1 MEHTIKT
8 HAQKRK
14 VDWKNGSSEL
24 ISMAIVL
31 PVIFLLIFSV
41 IGIIQIGLIRQT
53 LEYTTYLSGRA
64 AVVCEDYNSALA
76 QASSAAKMSIAEST
90 FGTNVEEVS
99 VKLELVGGTSS
110 TTGSGIEWE
119 KGALLKCQVIV
130 PAYEFLSSSHKDLTS
145 TIYMMVE
152 RPAKTYY

>member
-1 MEHTIKT
+1 MVRTLKSLIKKK
-8 HAQKRK
+8 QI
-14 VDWKNGSSEL
+14 DWKKGSSEL

-31 PVIFLLIFSV
+31 PIIFMLIFSV

-64 AVVCEDYNSALA
+64 AVVCEDYNTALA
-76 QASSAAKMSIAEST
+76 QATSAAKMTMAEST
-90 FGTNVEEVS
+90 FGANADEVT

-130 PAYEFLSSSHKDLTS
+130 PAYEFLSFSHKDLTS